1 MNRPTAPHLTRRPG
15 RPRSERATAAILRAA
30 GELLDSRGLDG
41 LSVDAIA
48 ARAGVSKATI
58 YRWWPNKAAI
68 VMDAVLSAT
77 APQIPFPDTG
87 SVREDLRQQM
97 RSVVRLFTKT
107 ATGRA
112 LVALIAQSQHDAV
125 TASALH
131 ERFIAPRRT
140 TAGDVLRRG
149 IDRGELRPDLDVD
162 TAIDTLYG
170 ALYYRLLVSGDRL
183 TPRYVDRVIDH
194 IYPTLAA

>member
-1 MNRPTAPHLTRRPG
+1 MSNSDRPTPTTRPG
-15 RPRSERATAAILRAA
+15 RPRSERATAAILRSA
-30 GELLDSRGLDG
+30 GELLDSRGLDA

-68 VMDAVLSAT
+68 VMDAVLSVT
-77 APQIPFPDTG
+77 SPQIPFPDTG

-97 RSVVRLFTKT
+97 RSVVRLYTTT
-107 ATGRA
+107 ATGLA

-125 TASALH
+125 TATALH
-131 ERFIAPRRT
+131 EGFIAPRRT

-170 ALYYRLLVSGDRL
+170 PLYYRLLVSGDPL
-183 TPRYVDRVIDH
+183 TPRYVDRLIDH